1 MTAAIILFSACS
13 ISTLRATSIAR
24 KDDWSIRRMTYYDI
38 IVIGAGIGGLT
49 AAALLGRA
57 GYRVLALEGHI
68 EPGGCASSFERKRPG
83 GERYVFDVGA
93 TLFAGFTPGGAHHWV
108 GQRLGIRWPVRRL
121 EPALET
127 WLPDRRVTRWG
138 DARWADERQIA
149 FPAQAWE
156 AERFWHEQERIAD
169 IAWRYAA
176 RQPPVPPET
185 PVDLLGMSVRA
196 RPEMALLVPQ
206 LWRTVGQALSSH
218 GIADRRLR
226 AFVDGQ
232 LLISAQATA
241 RECAWLYG
249 AVALDFARIGAHY
262 VEGGAWSLART
273 LAAAFTRD
281 GGELRYRTWVKRIL
295 TRAGRAIGVETE
307 RGEQLFAGQVVA
319 NVTLWDAA
327 RLLGQAAPRRLLRA
341 IAGAPRG
348 WGACTLYLGVD
359 EAAIPAGMAEH
370 HQVIASYDRPL
381 GEANSV
387 FISAHPADDRSR
399 APNDQRAITVSTH
412 TDAARWWRWREQDPA
427 RYRAE
432 KAAMAERM
440 LDTVALALPEIRRHI
455 RYQQVGTPFSFWR
468 YTHRQQGMVGGLPQL
483 RGSSGLWSLGPR
495 AAGIGG
501 LWLVGDSTF
510 PGQSTAAVTQS
521 GIRVYQAIRRI

>member
-1 MTAAIILFSACS
+1 
-13 ISTLRATSIAR
+13 
-24 KDDWSIRRMTYYDI
+24 MTYYDI

-281 GGELRYRTWVKRIL
+281 
-295 TRAGRAIGVETE
+295 
-307 RGEQLFAGQVVA
+307 
-319 NVTLWDAA
+319 
-327 RLLGQAAPRRLLRA
+327 
-341 IAGAPRG
+341 AGAPRG

-359 EAAIPAGMAEH
+359 EAAILAGMAEH

>member
-1 MTAAIILFSACS
+1 M
-13 ISTLRATSIAR
+13 
-24 KDDWSIRRMTYYDI
+24 
-38 IVIGAGIGGLT
+38 IGAGIGGLT
-49 AAALLGRA
+49 AAALLARA
-57 GYRVLALEGHI
+57 GYRVLVLEGHI
-68 EPGGCASSFERKRPG
+68 EPGGCASSFERKRPN
-83 GERYVFDVGA
+83 GERYIFDVGA
-93 TLFAGFTPGGAHHWV
+93 TLFAGFGPGGAHHWV
-108 GQRLGIRWPVRRL
+108 GQRLGISWPVRRL
-121 EPALET
+121 EPALEV

-138 DARWADERQIA
+138 DARWADERRVA

-156 AERFWHEQERIAD
+156 AERFWREQERIAD
-169 IAWRYAA
+169 IAWRFAA

-185 PVDLLGMSVRA
+185 LADLLGMSVRA
-196 RPEMALLVPQ
+196 RPEMALLFPQ
-206 LWRTVGQALSSH
+206 LWRTVGQALRSH

-226 AFVDGQ
+226 AFVDAQ

-273 LAAAFTRD
+273 LAAAFARD

-295 TRAGRAIGVETE
+295 TRDGRAIGVETE
-307 RGEQLFAGQVVA
+307 RGEQVFAGQVVA

-370 HQVIASYDRPL
+370 HQVIACYDRPL

-399 APNDQRAITVSTH
+399 APAGQRAITVSTH
-412 TDAARWWRWREQDPA
+412 TDAERWWRWRKEDPA

-468 YTHRQQGMVGGLPQL
+468 YTQREQGMVGGLPQRL
-483 RGSSGLWSLGPR
+483 GSSGLFSLGPR

-521 GIRVYQAIRRI
+521 ARFRVYNANSGQLPPRHDK

>member
-1 MTAAIILFSACS
+1 MN
-13 ISTLRATSIAR
+13 
-24 KDDWSIRRMTYYDI
+24 TYDML
-38 IVIGAGIGGLT
+38 VIGAGIGGLT
-49 AAALLGRA
+49 AAALLAHA
-57 GYRVLALEGHI
+57 GYRVLVLEGHI
-68 EPGGCASSFERKRPG
+68 EPGGCASSFERKRPDG
-83 GERYVFDVGA
+83 TRYVFDVGA
-93 TLFAGFTPGGAHHWV
+93 TLFAGFGPGGAHQWV
-108 GQRLGIRWPVRRL
+108 GEQLGISWPVRRL
-121 EPALET
+121 EPALEV

-138 DARWADERQIA
+138 DARWVDERRIA

-156 AERFWHEQERIAD
+156 AEGFWREQERMAD
-169 IAWRYAA
+169 IAWRFAA
-176 RQPPVPPET
+176 RQPPMPPET
-185 PVDLLGMSVRA
+185 FGDLQAMSVKI
-196 RPEMALLVPQ
+196 RPEMALLFPQ
-206 LWRTVGQALSSH
+206 LWRTVGHALGSH
-218 GIADRRLR
+218 RIVDRRLR

-241 RECAWLYG
+241 NECAWLYG

-273 LAAAFTRD
+273 LAAALARD
-281 GGELRYRTWVKRIL
+281 GGELRFRTWVKRIL
-295 TRAGRAIGVETE
+295 MHNGRAAGVETE
-307 RGEQLFAGQVVA
+307 RGEQFFASQVVA

-327 RLLGQAAPRRLLRA
+327 RLLGQDSPRRLRRA
-341 IAGAPRG
+341 IERAPRG

-370 HQVIASYDRPL
+370 HQVIAHYDRSL

-399 APNDQRAITVSTH
+399 APNGQRAITVSTH
-412 TDAARWWRWREQDPA
+412 TEAERWWRWRNDDPA

-440 LDTVALALPEIRRHI
+440 LDTVALALPGIRRHI

-468 YTHRQQGMVGGLPQL
+468 YTQREQGMVGGLPQRL
-483 RGSSGLWSLGPR
+483 SSSGLCSLGPR
-495 AAGIGG
+495 ATGIGG

-521 GIRVYQAIRRI
+521 GIRVYNALLNV

>member
-1 MTAAIILFSACS
+1 MNSWVAN
-13 ISTLRATSIAR
+13 
-24 KDDWSIRRMTYYDI
+24 YDI

-49 AAALLGRA
+49 AAALLARA
-57 GYRVLALEGHI
+57 GRRVLVLEGHI
-68 EPGGCASSFERKRPG
+68 EPGGCASSFERKRPNG
-83 GERYVFDVGA
+83 DRYVFDVGA

-108 GQRLGIRWPVRRL
+108 GQRLGISWPVRRL
-121 EPALET
+121 EPAIEV

-138 DARWADERQIA
+138 DARWADERRSA

-156 AERFWHEQERIAD
+156 AERFWREQERISD
-169 IAWRYAA
+169 IAWRFAA

-185 PVDLLGMSVRA
+185 PADLLGMGVRA
-196 RPEMALLVPQ
+196 RPEMALLLPQ
-206 LWRTVGQALSSH
+206 LWRTVGQALDSR

-241 RECAWLYG
+241 HDCAWLYG

-262 VEGGAWSLART
+262 VEGGAWSLARA
-273 LAAAFTRD
+273 LVSALERD
-281 GGELRYRTWVKRIL
+281 GGELRYRTWVTRIL
-295 TRAGRAIGVETE
+295 TRDGRAVGVETAKGE
-307 RGEQLFAGQVVA
+307 RIFAGQIVA

-327 RLLGQAAPRRLLRA
+327 RLLGEAAPRRLLRA
-341 IAGAPRG
+341 IRAAPRG

-370 HQVIASYDRPL
+370 HQVIACYDRPL
-381 GEANSV
+381 GEANSL
-387 FISAHPADDRSR
+387 FISAHPPDDRGR
-399 APNDQRAITVSTH
+399 APAGQRAITISTH
-412 TDAARWWRWREQDPA
+412 TDAERWWRWRDEDPA

-440 LDTVALALPEIRRHI
+440 LDTAALALPEIRRHI
-455 RYQQVGTPFSFWR
+455 RYQQAGTPFSFWR
-468 YTHRQQGMVGGLPQL
+468 YTRRQHGMVGGLPQVL
-483 RGSSGLWSLGPR
+483 SSSGLLSLGPR
-495 AAGIGG
+495 AAGVGG

-521 GIRVYQAIRRI
+521 AIRAYRAIVRS

>member
-1 MTAAIILFSACS
+1 MNA
-13 ISTLRATSIAR
+13 
-24 KDDWSIRRMTYYDI
+24 YDI
-38 IVIGAGIGGLT
+38 LVIGAGIGGLT
-49 AAALLGRA
+49 AAALLASA
-57 GYRVLALEGHI
+57 GYRVLALEGHT
-68 EPGGCASSFERKRPG
+68 EPGGCASSFERKRPNG
-83 GERYVFDVGA
+83 DRFIFDVGA
-93 TLFAGFTPGGAHHWV
+93 TLFAGFGPGGAHHWV
-108 GQRLGIRWPVRRL
+108 GRKLGITWPVRRL
-121 EPALET
+121 EPAMEV

-138 DARWADERQIA
+138 DERWVGERRAA
-149 FPAQAWE
+149 FPTQAWE
-156 AERFWHEQERIAD
+156 AERFWREQERIAD
-169 IAWRYAA
+169 IAWRFAA

-185 PVDLLGMSVRA
+185 PADLLGMSVRA
-196 RPEMALLVPQ
+196 RPEMALLFPQ
-206 LWRTVGQALSSH
+206 LWRTVGQALEAH
-218 GIADRRLR
+218 GITDRRLR
-226 AFVDGQ
+226 TFVDAQ
-232 LLISAQATA
+232 LLISAQSPA

-273 LAAAFTRD
+273 LAAAFARD
-281 GGELRYRTWVKRIL
+281 GGELRTRTWVSRIL
-295 TRAGRAIGVETE
+295 TRDGHAIGVETA
-307 RGEQLFAGQVVA
+307 RGEQVFAGQIVA

-341 IAGAPRG
+341 IDGAPRG

-370 HQVIASYDRPL
+370 HQVVACYDQPL

-399 APNDQRAITVSTH
+399 APAGQRAITVSTH
-412 TDAARWWRWREQDPA
+412 TDAERWWRWRKEDPA

-432 KAAMAERM
+432 KTAMAERM

-455 RYQQVGTPFSFWR
+455 RYQQIGTPFSFWR
-468 YTHRQQGMVGGLPQL
+468 YTQREQGMVGGLPQRL
-483 RGSSGLWSLGPR
+483 GSSGLFSLGPR
-495 AAGIGG
+495 ATGIGN

-521 GIRVYQAIRRI
+521 AIRVYNAIRQE